1 MTTNQ
6 KTVERVGLKHPH
18 ENATSEQVMDK
29 TVRRILRDIPNMP
42 DARLDESNEAT
53 IRNYARAQ
61 NWEGLFGYVEILMA
75 QERLNGQKEGM
86 RHIVKGIVIETRDDK
101 GSVVPTPEA
110 MSTLPELPLV
120 KLGPGGDFTREIHE

>member
-1 MTTNQ
+1 MIPN
-6 KTVERVGLKHPH
+6 LKHPH

-53 IRNYARAQ
+53 IRNYAMRG

-86 RHIVKGIVIETRDDK
+86 RHIVKGIVLETRDDH
-101 GSVVPTPEA
+101 GSVVPTTEA
-110 MSTLPELPLV
+110 MSTLPERFDGVPADTN
-120 KLGPGGDFTREIHE
+120 GGAE